1 MTELALPY
9 HTDYGAPELKKIWQK
24 YMTVGVVI
32 GAILHFL
39 GIGAYYLPAILGEE
53 EPPTRII
60 RIRDISQL
68 GPPPSIQSAAPA
80 IAVAGPAV
88 KPSVGIPVPVPDAEI
103 SPEQTIATQ
112 QEMSEVASPIT
123 EGLGSG
129 GEIQIEDEG
138 PPPDFVPYEK
148 EPVAIKKVNPVYPEI
163 ARRAGVEGT
172 VWLKVWVDKEGK
184 VRKAELI
191 KSDADIFNQPAIDA
205 AQQWVFTPALMKSGP
220 VSVWVSIPFRFKLQ
234 GN

>member
-1 MTELALPY
+1 MTDFVIPY
-9 HTDYGAPELKKIWQK
+9 HAEYGAIELKKNSQK
-24 YMTVGVVI
+24 FTTLGFIV
-32 GAILHFL
+32 AALLHFMA
-39 GIGAYYLPAILGEE
+39 IGTYWASIYLAAEE
-53 EPPTRII
+53 EPKVMRIL
-60 RIRDISQL
+60 RYSEL
-68 GPPPSIQSAAPA
+68 GPPPSLASSAPA
-80 IAVAGPAV
+80 VAVSAPAV

-112 QEMSEVASPIT
+112 QEMSAVESAIG
-123 EGLGSG
+123 EGSG
-129 GEIQIEDEG
+129 SGEIRIEDEG
-138 PPPDFVPYEK
+138 PPPDFVPFEK
-148 EPVAIKKVNPVYPEI
+148 EPVAIKRPPPVYPEI

-184 VRKAELI
+184 VRKAEIL

-205 AQQWVFTPALMKSGP
+205 ATQWVFTPALMKNGP